1 MTISFAE
8 DQNSPLQGDILQV
21 GGIDLTWKNSL
32 VGKFLRPKIYS
43 ILDSRILMGFYKL
56 TQRRLY
62 DFVGIVHITFRED
75 RRILIGLYR
84 REDSCTLLGFYIWPQ
99 WRHYDFDGILQINA

>member
-1 MTISFAE
+1 MCRMKISFAE
-8 DQNSPLQGDILQV
+8 DQNSLLQGDILQV
-21 GGIDLTWKNSL
+21 GGIDLTWKYSL

-43 ILDSRILMGFYKL
+43 ILDSRILMGFYTL

-75 RRILIGLYR
+75 RRILIGLYILPQR
-84 REDSCTLLGFYIWPQ
+84 RQLDFVGFLNIT
-99 WRHYDFDGILQINA
+99 AVKTV